1 MTQRPISNIQD
12 IEDMKTKDEQINRT
26 AFRGYKNMRA
36 ELPGYPL
43 YPAAEDIFIRYKEE
57 TNMDPEDTS
66 KTKETNEKAGTNNEK
81 DFSDDVSGGDLD
93 VPGSELDDE
102 QERIGNEDEE
112 NNSYSLGGEGHDD

>member
-1 MTQRPISNIQD
+1 
-12 IEDMKTKDEQINRT
+12 MKTKDEQINRT

-57 TNMDPEDTS
+57 TNINPEDS
-66 KTKETNEKAGTNNEK
+66 SRTKDANEKAGMNNEK

-102 QERIGNEDEE
+102 EEKNGNEDEE
-112 NNSYSLGGEGHDD
+112 NNTYSLGGDGHDD